1 MKPFYLFL
9 CIFLALFSKNNVF
22 AQKRP
27 FKVIGTL
34 TDVKGDIQVFLQ
46 YGYGYDSKV
55 ISTHMINGV
64 FEFKGKT
71 SNPSRAYLYIKNHED
86 VVELFI
92 EPNTETV
99 VRGKENFATSKI
111 EGGLIQSEYNGLLK
125 KLEKVNAAIAQLV
138 VENKT
143 YKKEQNTEGLKRN
156 EFRWELIRKDRDSIE
171 NQFTKENPSSFVS
184 YNLAKSR
191 VYHIDE
197 SFEPFFNL
205 LDKKFRESPDGKEIE
220 ERLSKAKKFFIG
232 QPTPNFTQKDSLG
245 NDFSL
250 TSHKGKYVLIDFW
263 ASWCSPCR
271 QENPNLVKA
280 YQQFKAK
287 NFEIIGVSLD
297 KNKAKWLDAIKKD
310 SLSWLHVSD
319 LKGWKNEV
327 AKLYEVRFIPQNI
340 LIDPNGIIIAK
351 NITGVKLDMKLG
363 EILGVD

>member
-9 CIFLALFSKNNVF
+9 FLLFFIFSKENLN

-27 FKVIGTL
+27 FKVKGAL
-34 TDVKGDIQVFLQ
+34 TDVKGDIQVFLK

-55 ISTHMINGV
+55 TSTHMINGA
-64 FEFKGKT
+64 FEFKGKI
-71 SNPSRAYLYIKNHED
+71 SKPSSAYLYLKNHED
-86 VVELFI
+86 VVALFI

-111 EGGLIQSEYNGLLK
+111 EGGLIQSDYNGLQK
-125 KLEKVNAAIAQLV
+125 KLEKVNVEIAQLI

-156 EFRWELIRKDRDSIE
+156 ELRWELIRKDRDSIE

-184 YNLAKSR
+184 YNLAKNR
-191 VYHIDE
+191 VYEIDE

-205 LDKKFRESPDGKEIE
+205 LDKKFRESPEGKEIE
-220 ERLSKAKKFFIG
+220 ERLKKAKKFFIG
-232 QPTPNFTQKDSLG
+232 QPITNFIQKDSLG

-250 TSHKGKYVLIDFW
+250 ASLRGKYVLIDFW
-263 ASWCSPCR
+263 ASWCGPCR

-297 KNKAKWLDAIKKD
+297 RNKLKWLEAVKKD
-310 SLSWLHVSD
+310 GLSWSHVSD

-327 AKLYEVRFIPQNI
+327 AKLYEVRFVPQNI
-340 LIDPNGIIIAK
+340 LIDPKGIIIAK
-351 NITGVKLDMKLG
+351 NITGVKLDIKLG
-363 EILGVD
+363 EILGAD